1 MIKKGSDGKVIEFED
16 EAAVAAMHAPRGSK
30 DLKPVVPTGDAILT
44 EEQAMAAHAAAVK
57 EADVQAE
64 TDLKKLTDELGVEV
78 AKLDEVSKAE
88 KRESKERLKIAIDEA
103 ERVRR
108 ETVMRAEQV
117 QQSDLKDIWARYRTA
132 MDPINKKLE
141 AGKASI
147 ESARLEA
154 QAAILTIHKERLASI
169 NKAKTA
175 EAKVA
180 AVAAE
185 SLPAVA
191 P

>member
-1 MIKKGSDGKVIEFED
+1 MIKRGTDGKVTEFED
-16 EAAVAAMHAPRGSK
+16 EAAVAAMHVPSGSK
-30 DLKPVVPTGDAILT
+30 DLKKVVPADGEVLT
-44 EEQAMAAHAAAVK
+44 EEQAMARHVAESKAVD
-57 EADVQAE
+57 AQAE
-64 TDLKKLTDELGVEV
+64 SDVKHLVDELGAEV
-78 AKLDEVSKAE
+78 AKLDEVSKAA

-108 ETVMRAEQV
+108 QTVARAEQV
-117 QQSDLKDIWARYRTA
+117 HQSELEDLWARYRAA

-147 ESARLEA
+147 EAARQEV
-154 QAAILTIHKERLASI
+154 QAALLSAHKERLVAIS
-169 NKAKTA
+169 KAKTA